1 MATADAVFALLSH
14 DAEDLKLGAVYYTY
28 KAPMKTVKEFGN
40 DMTVKRTFLRDGRQ
54 LAEGDVLHVG
64 DRIEVRYDIWNG
76 ENRSFVQVHAMRPA
90 CFYPVDERSY
100 GSSYFYKEQTAS
112 GTEYYYQ
119 LLPEENTSLVESF
132 YVTQEGVF
140 DKGLVEIESLYAPEY
155 RGHTAGG
162 SIKTTTY

>member
-1 MATADAVFALLSH
+1 M
-14 DAEDLKLGAVYYTY
+14 
-28 KAPMKTVKEFGN
+28 
-40 DMTVKRTFLRDGRQ
+40 
-54 LAEGDVLHVG
+54 G
-64 DRIEVRYDIWNG
+64 DRVEVRYDIWNG

-119 LLPEENTSLVESF
+119 LLPEEDTRLVESF

-162 SIKTTTY
+162 TVKSE